1 MMSMSVQKRSKYQ
14 TYGAI
19 YQKQCVNC
27 LKEGTYKCA
36 LEIENEECKNYS
48 TVKKGD
54 KVFGGY

>member
-1 MMSMSVQKRSKYQ
+1 MMSMNAKSKYK
-14 TYGAI
+14 TYGI
-19 YQKQCVNC
+19 VYQKQCVNC

-36 LEIENEECKNYS
+36 LEVIDEECKNFE

>member
-1 MMSMSVQKRSKYQ
+1 MSMKRKSKYQ

-36 LEIENEECKNYS
+36 LEVEKEKCKNYT